1 MVIPRL
7 VRQAL
12 TDDPL
17 TVHGDG
23 TQQRCFCHV
32 RDVVVAL
39 ADLMV
44 REDVFGEVYNIGS
57 AEETTILDLASL
69 IRDATGS
76 KSEIKL
82 IPYNEAYE
90 EGFEDMLRRI
100 PDISKI
106 RDAIGW
112 TPEKNLGEIIADVIE
127 TVRASAGTVVETG

>member
-1 MVIPRL
+1 
-7 VRQAL
+7 
-12 TDDPL
+12 
-17 TVHGDG
+17 
-23 TQQRCFCHV
+23 
-32 RDVVVAL
+32 VAL

-76 KSEIKL
+76 TSEIKL
-82 IPYNEAYE
+82 IPHTEAYE

-100 PDISKI
+100 PDITQI